1 MATGSPKPSYLT
13 YNDYEYFRKKFN
25 PDWVTRFNTDV
36 FNKVINKTTDEK
48 GKQKYDSIFR
58 EIFRHISNSNVFMF
72 DDSAKACNYI
82 SYILYKE
89 VEKKSNVKYNED
101 TFNTTKKFVQKF
113 KDEYGYTN
121 EFCES
126 KMVYLDS
133 KIYEKLKYLYDL
145 YDKYYEYTK
154 NVFRDEYVEKCNTLG
169 YAIQYH
175 NHIVDNYEEDS
186 DLINKSLVMKG
197 LIEKLALQPYD
208 KCQYRK
214 DQLHKSKIE
223 SNPPREQS
231 EVDTKARPQV
241 ESLKAQL
248 EESVSRTIIASEGRT
263 RTQEQQQQADITHGQ
278 KEHQEHHTN
287 SVTIDHSNETES
299 RAVSVDYRGPVHNHL
314 SRQYGHPSHEVLSIH
329 NKESGRFPEQGYYR
343 ERGYSYDSQ
352 LENNLG
358 SLEERNNILGD
369 PLSSSSEG
377 RGFIHNVKDTIS
389 GIIGEVDP
397 IPVVGVSGGMGALF
411 LLFRYTPLG
420 TFFRGGRGRSHRIPR
435 SFNGQFLGGFPGYEE
450 YDVGHIGYGPMNMNP
465 LAE

>member
-1 MATGSPKPSYLT
+1 MATGSPKPSYLN
-13 YNDYEYFRKKFN
+13 YSEYEYLKKKFN
-25 PDWVTRFNTDV
+25 PEWVTHINREKFEIIINNTLKSDI
-36 FNKVINKTTDEK
+36 KS
-48 GKQKYDSIFR
+48 KYKDIFE
-58 EIFRHISNSNVFMF
+58 EIFRHISNSSVFM
-72 DDSAKACNYI
+72 SYNPEKACNYI

-126 KMVYLDS
+126 KMVYIDS
-133 KIYEKLKYLYDL
+133 NIFDKLKNLYYL

-154 NVFRDEYVEKCNTLG
+154 TPYWKNYADQCNTLG

-175 NHIVDNYEEDS
+175 NNIVDNYEEDS
-186 DLINKSLVMKG
+186 DLINKSLFMKG

-263 RTQEQQQQADITHGQ
+263 HTQEQQQQADITHGQ

-343 ERGYSYDSQ
+343 KRGYSYDSQ
-352 LENNLG
+352 LENNLE

-411 LLFRYTPLG
+411 LLFRVLKITNLYAYVYNT
-420 TFFRGGRGRSHRIPR
+420 
-435 SFNGQFLGGFPGYEE
+435 Y
-450 YDVGHIGYGPMNMNP
+450 
-465 LAE
+465 